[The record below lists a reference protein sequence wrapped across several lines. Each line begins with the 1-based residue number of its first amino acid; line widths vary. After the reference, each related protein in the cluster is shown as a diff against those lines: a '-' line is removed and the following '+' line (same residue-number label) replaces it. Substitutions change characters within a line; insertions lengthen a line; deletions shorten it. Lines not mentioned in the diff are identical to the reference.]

1 MQPDVNDMFGPS
13 GNVSQSIKEL
23 AESIVLTESQI
34 DELKSDVTDKR
45 QQLIALMQQSG
56 TESVKLESGLAPKLE
71 NKQRYGKKKTV
82 EDSVFFKWL
91 GDNDLADIIR
101 PTVHHGTLNTALD
114 EFCLQGGDLPEDIFN
129 SFEQPSIRMN
139 GRSKFLASQ

>member
-1 MQPDVNDMFGPS
+1 MFETT
-13 GNVSQSIKEL
+13 NTQMETIKEL

-45 QQLIALMQQSG
+45 QQLITLMQQSG
-56 TESVKLESGLAPKLE
+56 TESVKLDSGLAPKLE
-71 NKQRYGKKKTV
+71 NKQRYGKKKDV
-82 EDSVFFKWL
+82 EESVFFKWL

-114 EFCLQGGDLPEDIFN
+114 EFCLQGGDLPEELFN

-139 GRSKFLASQ
+139 GRSKFLANN